1 MTDVLLMRLDA
12 PLMAFGAPMVDQ
24 TGPTRRFPGLAQLT
38 GLFANALGWTHR
50 EADRLGALQVRL
62 RLASVLLREG
72 TALDDF
78 QTVDLGQPF
87 LAQGWTTRRRPEGR
101 EGGTAATGTHIRY
114 RRYRAGALV
123 LVAARLDPPEDT
135 PTVHDIAAALDRP
148 ARPLFVGRKPCL
160 PSGPLSLGTVTAD
173 GLVAALAAAVARLG
187 TDPDW
192 RARVLDGGPFDL
204 ADGLVSEWPADE
216 PGDLDTVEEERLVD
230 RRDWHSQIHGGER
243 LVRRGRLPP
252 PARLSVP
259 ETAP

>member
-1 MTDVLLMRLDA
+1 MIDMLLMRLDA

-50 EADRLGALQVRL
+50 DADLLGALQSRL
-62 RLASVLLREG
+62 RFASVLLREG

-101 EGGTAATGTHIRY
+101 DGGSAATGTHIRY

-123 LVAARLDPPEDT
+123 LVAVRLDPPDGA
-135 PTVHDIAAALDRP
+135 PTVHDLAAALDRP

-160 PSGPLSLGTVTAD
+160 PSGPLSLGTTAAD
-173 GLVAALAAAVARLG
+173 GLVSALSQAVARLG

-192 RARVLDGGPFDL
+192 LARVLDGAPDSFKEK
-204 ADGLVSEWPADE
+204 LVVEWTADE
-216 PGDLDTVEEERLVD
+216 PSDIVGVEEERLVD
-230 RRDWHSQIHGGER
+230 RRDWRSQIHGGER
-243 LVRRGRLPP
+243 LVHRGHIVPP
-252 PARLSVP
+252 VRPQVGEA
-259 ETAP
+259 AP